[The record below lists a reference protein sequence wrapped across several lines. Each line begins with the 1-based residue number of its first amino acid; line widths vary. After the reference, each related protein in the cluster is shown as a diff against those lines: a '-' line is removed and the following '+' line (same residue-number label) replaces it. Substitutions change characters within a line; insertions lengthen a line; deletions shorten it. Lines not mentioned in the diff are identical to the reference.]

1 MSKLQLHVVKWT
13 VICTI
18 PATVLAAVLF
28 KLAGV
33 DDQGWGGGIGAAI
46 GIALGNVIATKTFKG
61 DASADA

>member
-1 MSKLQLHVVKWT
+1 MEIIKGGMRMSKLQLHVVKWT

-33 DDQGWGGGIGAAI
+33 DDQGWGGGIGAA
-46 GIALGNVIATKTFKG
+46 K
-61 DASADA
+61 AS